1 MFSLRRAP
9 LTQAC
14 YALRAF
20 SKPAAPPL
28 PPSAPPAGSS
38 EERANAIRGLAELVQ
53 SAADQEQGK

>member
-1 MFSLRRAP
+1 MFSLRISRAP
-9 LTQAC
+9 LSQAC

-20 SKPAAPPL
+20 SKAPP
-28 PPSAPPAGSS
+28 PTPAPPAGVS